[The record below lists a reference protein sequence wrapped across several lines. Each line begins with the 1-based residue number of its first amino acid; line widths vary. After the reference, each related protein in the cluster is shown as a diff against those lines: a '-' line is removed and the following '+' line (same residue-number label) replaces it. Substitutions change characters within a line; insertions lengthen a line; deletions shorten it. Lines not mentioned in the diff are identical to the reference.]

1 MPSFDYNILETL
13 GSLATAIASVILVFL
28 LWRTVKQMEYTVK
41 LSKIQTE
48 HRFRPWVGPEGSI
61 KHLNTTKEGD
71 HQFDVVIKNFGELP
85 AANVTAFYKLKNEM
99 IDKSEIT
106 KTSVDHKFNLGP
118 LLPNME
124 KHYWFSIN
132 SDLIKKA
139 INEETPIFIALFFG
153 YEAMGKQS
161 GYGMISQYDSKTNTF
176 VHKDMW
182 VEGDPV
188 FQEI

>member
-1 MPSFDYNILETL
+1 MPSFDYSILETL
-13 GSLATAIASVILVFL
+13 GSLATAVASVILVFL
-28 LWRTVKQMEYTVK
+28 LWSTVKQMEYTVK

-48 HRFRPWVGPEGSI
+48 HRFRPWIGPEGSI
-61 KHLNTTKEGD
+61 THLNTTKEGV
-71 HQFDVVIKNFGELP
+71 HKFDVVIKNFGELP
-85 AANVTAFYKLKNEM
+85 ASNVTAFYKLKNKM

-106 KTSVDHKFNLGP
+106 KTNVDHKFNLGP

-132 SDLIKKA
+132 SDLIKKT
-139 INEETPIFIALFFG
+139 INEETQIFIALFFG
-153 YEAMGKQS
+153 YESMGKPS

-182 VEGDPV
+182 VDTADSFHEN
-188 FQEI
+188 

>member
-1 MPSFDYNILETL
+1 MTSFDYSILEIL
-13 GSLATAIASVILVFL
+13 GSLATAIASVVLVFL

-48 HRFRPWVGPEGSI
+48 HRFRPWIGPEGGI
-61 KHLNTTKEGD
+61 THLNTKDGEY
-71 HQFDVVIKNFGELP
+71 QFDIGIKNFGELP
-85 AANVTAFYKLKNEM
+85 AANVTASYKLKNEM

-106 KTSVDHKFNLGP
+106 KTNVDHKFNLGP

-132 SDLIKKA
+132 SDLIKKT
-139 INEETPIFIALFFG
+139 INEETKIFIALFFG

-161 GYGMISQYDSKTNTF
+161 GYGMISQYDSKTNAF

-182 VEGDPV
+182 VEGDHE

>member
-13 GSLATAIASVILVFL
+13 GSLATAVASVILVFL

-48 HRFRPWVGPEGSI
+48 HRFRPWIGSEGRI
-61 KHLNTTKEGD
+61 KYLNTTKEGS

-85 AANVTAFYKLKNEM
+85 AANVTAFYKLKNET

-106 KTSVDHKFNLGP
+106 KTNVDHKFNLGP

-124 KHYWFSIN
+124 KHYWFYIDP
-132 SDLIKKA
+132 DLIKKQI
-139 INEETPIFIALFFG
+139 INKLKFLLRCFL
-153 YEAMGKQS
+153 
-161 GYGMISQYDSKTNTF
+161 
-176 VHKDMW
+176 DMKLW
-182 VEGDPV
+182 ASRVDMV
-188 FQEI
+188 

>member
-1 MPSFDYNILETL
+1 MQSFDYNILETL
-13 GSLATAIASVILVFL
+13 GSLATAVASVVLVFL

-48 HRFRPWVGPEGSI
+48 HRFRPWIGPEGSI
-61 KHLNTTKEGD
+61 KHLDTKD
-71 HQFDVVIKNFGELP
+71 SHQFDIVIKNFGELP
-85 AANVTAFYKLKNEM
+85 ATNVTAFYKLKNEM
-99 IDKSEIT
+99 IDKSEIMQAN
-106 KTSVDHKFNLGP
+106 VDHKFDLGP

-124 KHYWFSIN
+124 KHYWFYID

-139 INEETPIFIALFFG
+139 INNETQIFIALFFG

-182 VEGDPV
+182 VEDHT
-188 FQEI
+188 FQKI

>member
-1 MPSFDYNILETL
+1 MSSFDYSILETF
-13 GSLATAIASVILVFL
+13 GSLATAVASVIVVFL

-41 LSKIQTE
+41 LSKIQAE
-48 HRFRPWVGPEGSI
+48 HRFRPWIGPEGSI

-71 HQFDVVIKNFGELP
+71 HQFDVVIKNFGEIP
-85 AANVTAFYKLKNEM
+85 ASNVTAFYKLKNEM
-99 IDKSEIT
+99 ITKSEIT
-106 KTSVDHKFNLGP
+106 QTTVDHKFNLGP

-124 KHYWFSIN
+124 KHYWFYIDP
-132 SDLIKKA
+132 DLIKKA
-139 INEETPIFIALFFG
+139 NNQETQIFIALFFG

-182 VEGDPV
+182 VAEDLA
-188 FQEI
+188 F

>member
-1 MPSFDYNILETL
+1 
-13 GSLATAIASVILVFL
+13 
-28 LWRTVKQMEYTVK
+28 MEYTVK

-48 HRFRPWVGPEGSI
+48 HRFRPWIGPEGSI
-61 KHLNTTKEGD
+61 THLDTKGD
-71 HQFDVVIKNFGELP
+71 YQFDIVIKNFGELP
-85 AANVTAFYKLKNEM
+85 SDNVTAFYKLKNEL

-106 KTSVDHKFNLGP
+106 KTNVDHKFNLGP

-124 KHYWFSIN
+124 KHYWFYID
-132 SDLIKKA
+132 SDLIKKT
-139 INEETPIFIALFFG
+139 INGETQIFIALFFG

-161 GYGMISQYDSKTNTF
+161 GYGMISQYEPKTNTF

-182 VEGDPV
+182 VEEDHT

>member
-1 MPSFDYNILETL
+1 MPSFDYNILEI
-13 GSLATAIASVILVFL
+13 LASNVI
-28 LWRTVKQMEYTVK
+28 
-41 LSKIQTE
+41 
-48 HRFRPWVGPEGSI
+48 
-61 KHLNTTKEGD
+61 
-71 HQFDVVIKNFGELP
+71 
-85 AANVTAFYKLKNEM
+85 AFYKLKNEM

-106 KTSVDHKFNLGP
+106 KTNVDHKFNLGP

-139 INEETPIFIALFFG
+139 INEETQIFIALFFG

-182 VEGDPV
+182 VEGDHA

>member
-1 MPSFDYNILETL
+1 MVSFDYNILETL
-13 GSLATAIASVILVFL
+13 GSLATAVASVILVFL

-48 HRFRPWVGPEGSI
+48 HRFRPWIGPEGNITS
-61 KHLNTTKEGD
+61 LNTTQGAHK
-71 HQFDVVIKNFGELP
+71 FDVVIKNFGELP
-85 AANVTAFYKLKNEM
+85 ASNVTAFYKLKNEM

-106 KTSVDHKFNLGP
+106 KTNIDHKFNLGP

-124 KHYWFSIN
+124 KHYWFYID
-132 SDLIKKA
+132 SDLIKKT
-139 INEETPIFIALFFG
+139 INEETQIFIALFFG

-161 GYGMISQYDSKTNTF
+161 GYGMISQYDSKSNTF

-182 VEGDPV
+182 VNDDNI
-188 FQEI
+188 FQEP